1 MKAINIIE
9 TAYRATIEEQDDTI
23 VWVTH
28 AMKGA
33 GADLDVLLRGNA
45 VNYGIKGQDASG
57 LSFGDAKQTEPPRL
71 DDDVAK
77 LLPKGVK
84 VYVVEE
90 DLAERGI
97 ESSDLID
104 GLTSVSRSGL
114 AALLDGYDHV
124 WHW

>member
-1 MKAINIIE
+1 MKALNIVE

-23 VWVTH
+23 VWLTH

-33 GADLDVLLRGNA
+33 GAEIDVLLRGNA

-57 LSFGDAKQTEPPRL
+57 LSFGAKKQTHPPDLAGDLERL
-71 DDDVAK
+71 MG
-77 LLPKGVK
+77 KGSS
-84 VYVVEE
+84 VYLVEE

-97 ESSDLID
+97 DASELISGIKTVRKD
-104 GLTSVSRSGL
+104 GLAS
-114 AALLDGYDHV
+114 LLNGYDQI